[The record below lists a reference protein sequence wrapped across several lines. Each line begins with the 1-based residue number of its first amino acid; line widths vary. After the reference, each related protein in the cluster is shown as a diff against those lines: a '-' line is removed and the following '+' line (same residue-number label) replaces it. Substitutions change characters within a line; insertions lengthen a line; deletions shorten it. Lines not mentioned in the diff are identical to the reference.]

1 MAMTKP
7 GFKTLSSERLTLL
20 YSISQTFNSSLDL
33 DEVLNIVMDEVIKAA
48 KAERGF
54 VVLRDAEDELDFR
67 AARGMD
73 QTTLDDPEFQIS
85 RGVVEEVTKE
95 GQPILTSDAQLDERF
110 SGRQSVVN
118 LGLRSIMCAP
128 LKVKED
134 LLGAIYVDNSL
145 QAGLFTED
153 DLDLLAAIS
162 ISAAT
167 AIENARLYQVA
178 IEKGRMERE
187 LQIAHRVQSSLIP
200 QEIPQVSGWDFSA
213 RWVPA
218 REVAG
223 DFYDFIHDD
232 GGKLGLVIADVVDK
246 GMPAALFMAFSRS
259 TLRNNMLR
267 MPTPKDGIAEVNN
280 LICADSV
287 YGMFITLVYCQIEPD
302 SGEVIY
308 VNAGH
313 NPPLLYRS
321 DKNELI
327 ELSRTGIPLGVT
339 EEASFDQETTTL
351 QSGDFILFYTDGV
364 CDAVNSQGE
373 EYGMER
379 VQKVLRDH
387 CQESAEEI
395 LAALEGACSD
405 FAGATAPFDD
415 ITMLI
420 AKSM

>member
-1 MAMTKP
+1 MAKP

-33 DEVLNIVMDEVIKAA
+33 DEVLNIVMDEVIKAT

-54 VVLRDAEDELDFR
+54 VMLRDAEEELDFR

-85 RGVVEEVTKE
+85 RGVVEEVAKD
-95 GQPILTSDAQLDERF
+95 GQPVLTSDAQLDERF

-134 LLGAIYVDNSL
+134 HLGAIYVDNSL
-145 QAGLFTED
+145 QAGLFSED
-153 DLDLLAAIS
+153 DLDLLAAIAS
-162 ISAAT
+162 SAAT
-167 AIENARLYQVA
+167 AIENARLYKVA

-213 RWVPA
+213 RWIPA

-223 DFYDFIHDD
+223 DFYDFIHGD

-259 TLRNNMLR
+259 TLRNNLLR
-267 MPTPKDGIAEVNN
+267 MPIPKDGIAEVNS

-287 YGMFITLVYCQIEPD
+287 YGMFLTLVYCVIEPD
-302 SGEVIY
+302 SGEVTY

-321 DKNELI
+321 DENELMD
-327 ELSRTGIPLGVT
+327 LSRTGIPLGVT
-339 EEASFDQETTTL
+339 EEASYDQETTTL
-351 QSGDFILFYTDGV
+351 NSGDFILFYTDGI
-364 CDAVNSQGE
+364 CDAVNSQE
-373 EYGMER
+373 EEFGMER
-379 VQKVLRDH
+379 VRRVLLDH

-395 LAALEGACSD
+395 LAALEQASSD
-405 FAGATAPFDD
+405 FTGSTAPFDD

>member
-1 MAMTKP
+1 MSMAKP

-20 YSISQTFNSSLDL
+20 YSVSQTFNSSLDL
-33 DEVLNIVMDEVIKAA
+33 DEVLNIVMDEVIKATNS
-48 KAERGF
+48 ERGF
-54 VVLRDAEDELDFR
+54 VMLRDAEDELDFR
-67 AARGMD
+67 AARGID
-73 QTTLDDPEFQIS
+73 HTTVDDPEFQIS
-85 RGVVEEVTKE
+85 RGVVEEVAKD

-110 SGRQSVVN
+110 SGRQSVIN

-128 LKVKED
+128 LRVKQV

-145 QAGLFTED
+145 QAGIFTED
-153 DLDLLAAIS
+153 DLDLLAAIAS
-162 ISAAT
+162 SAAT
-167 AIENARLYQVA
+167 AIENARLYKVA

-213 RWVPA
+213 RWIPA

-223 DFYDFIHDD
+223 DFYDFID
-232 GGKLGLVIADVVDK
+232 GDEGKLGLVIADVVDK

-259 TLRNNMLR
+259 TLRNNVLR
-267 MPTPKDGIAEVNN
+267 VPTPKDGIAEVNN

-287 YGMFITLVYCQIEPD
+287 YGMFITLVYCLIEPD

-327 ELSRTGIPLGVT
+327 NLSRTGIPLGVT
-339 EEASFDQETTTL
+339 EETSFDQETATL
-351 QSGDFILFYTDGV
+351 KSGDFILFYTDGV

-373 EYGMER
+373 EFGMER
-379 VQKVLRDH
+379 VRRVLLDNSRG
-387 CQESAEEI
+387 SAEEI
-395 LAALEGACSD
+395 LAALEQASID
-405 FAGATAPFDD
+405 FTGATAPFDD

>member
-1 MAMTKP
+1 MNTNDSSQ
-7 GFKTLSSERLTLL
+7 LSSQRLALL

-33 DEVLNIVMDEVIKAA
+33 DEVLNIVMDEVIKATN
-48 KAERGF
+48 AERGF
-54 VVLRDAEDELDFR
+54 LVLRDTEGEIDFR

-85 RGVVEEVTKE
+85 RGVVGEVTKN

-110 SGRQSVVN
+110 SGRQSVIN

-128 LKVKED
+128 LKVKQD

-145 QAGLFTED
+145 QAGIFTED
-153 DLDLLAAIS
+153 DLDLLAAIAS
-162 ISAAT
+162 NAAT

-178 IEKGRMERE
+178 VEKGRMERE

-200 QEIPQVSGWDFSA
+200 KEIPQISGWEFSA
-213 RWVPA
+213 RWIPA

-223 DFYDFIHDD
+223 DFYDFITSDE
-232 GGKLGLVIADVVDK
+232 GKLGLVIADVVDK

-259 TLRNNMLR
+259 TLRNNVLR
-267 MPTPKDGIAEVNN
+267 LPTPKDGIAEVNK

-287 YGMFITLVYCQIEPD
+287 YGMFLTLVYCLIEPD
-302 SGEVIY
+302 SGEVTY

-321 DKNELI
+321 DKDEILD
-327 ELSRTGIPLGVT
+327 LSRTGIPLGVT
-339 EEASFDQETTTL
+339 EEASYDQESSTL
-351 QSGDFILFYTDGV
+351 NSGDFILFYTDGI

-373 EYGMER
+373 EFGMER
-379 VQKVLRDH
+379 VRRVLLDNSRG
-387 CQESAEEI
+387 SADEI
-395 LAALEGACSD
+395 LAALERTSID
-405 FAGATAPFDD
+405 FTGSTAPFDD
-415 ITMLI
+415 ITIMI

>member
-1 MAMTKP
+1 MAKP

-20 YSISQTFNSSLDL
+20 YSVSQTFNSSLDL
-33 DEVLNIVMDEVIKAA
+33 DEVLNIVMDEVIKAT

-73 QTTLDDPEFQIS
+73 QTTLDDPQFKIS
-85 RGVVEEVTKE
+85 RGVVEEVAKE
-95 GQPILTSDAQLDERF
+95 GQPILTSDAQLDKRF

-134 LLGAIYVDNSL
+134 HLGAIYVDNSL
-145 QAGLFTED
+145 QAGLFSED
-153 DLDLLAAIS
+153 DLDLLAAIAL
-162 ISAAT
+162 SAAT

-178 IEKGRMERE
+178 IEKARMERE

-200 QEIPQVSGWDFSA
+200 QEIPQISGWDFSA
-213 RWVPA
+213 RWIPA

-223 DFYDFIHDD
+223 DFYDFIGGDE
-232 GGKLGLVIADVVDK
+232 GKLGLVIADVVDK

-259 TLRNNMLR
+259 TLRNCVLR
-267 MPTPKDGIAEVNN
+267 APAPKDGIAEVNN

-287 YGMFITLVYCQIEPD
+287 YGMFLTLVYCLVKPD
-302 SGEVIY
+302 SGEVTY

-327 ELSRTGIPLGVT
+327 DLSRTGIPLGVT

-351 QSGDFILFYTDGV
+351 HSGDFILFYTDGI

-373 EYGMER
+373 EFGMER
-379 VQKVLRDH
+379 VRKVLLDNRRG
-387 CQESAEEI
+387 SAEEI
-395 LAALEGACSD
+395 LTALERASRD
-405 FAGATAPFDD
+405 FTGATAPFDD
-415 ITMLI
+415 ITMLL

>member
-1 MAMTKP
+1 MAKTKSIS
-7 GFKTLSSERLTLL
+7 LSSERLALL

-33 DEVLNIVMDEVIKAA
+33 DEVLNIVMDEVIKTTN
-48 KAERGF
+48 AERGF
-54 VVLRDAEDELDFR
+54 LVLRDAEGELDFR

-73 QTTLDDPEFQIS
+73 QTTVDDPEFQIS
-85 RGVVEEVTKE
+85 RGVVEEVAKD

-134 LLGAIYVDNSL
+134 HLGAIYVDNSL
-145 QAGLFTED
+145 QAGLFSED
-153 DLDLLAAIS
+153 DLDLLAAIAS
-162 ISAAT
+162 SAAT

-200 QEIPQVSGWDFSA
+200 QEIPQVSGWDFAA
-213 RWVPA
+213 RWIPA

-223 DFYDFIHDD
+223 DFYDFID
-232 GGKLGLVIADVVDK
+232 GDSGKFGLVIADVVDK

-259 TLRNNMLR
+259 TLRNNVLR
-267 MPTPKDGIAEVNN
+267 VPTPKDGITEVNN

-287 YGMFITLVYCQIEPD
+287 YGMFLTLVYCQIEPD
-302 SGEVIY
+302 SGEVTY

-321 DKNELI
+321 DKGELI
-327 ELSRTGIPLGVT
+327 DLSRTGIPLGVT
-339 EEASFDQETTTL
+339 EETSFDQETTSL
-351 QSGDFILFYTDGV
+351 NSGDFILFYTDGV

-373 EYGMER
+373 EFGMER
-379 VQKVLRDH
+379 VREVLLDH

-395 LAALEGACSD
+395 LAALEQASSD
-405 FAGATAPFDD
+405 FTGSTAPFDD

>member
-1 MAMTKP
+1 MAKP

-33 DEVLNIVMDEVIKAA
+33 DEVLNIVMDEVVKAA

-54 VVLRDAEDELDFR
+54 VVLRGAEDELDFR

-73 QTTLDDPEFQIS
+73 QTTLNDPEFQIS
-85 RGVVEEVTKE
+85 RGVVEEVAKG

-128 LKVKED
+128 LKVKQD

-145 QAGLFTED
+145 QAGLFSED
-153 DLDLLAAIS
+153 DLDLLAAIAV
-162 ISAAT
+162 SAAT

-200 QEIPQVSGWDFSA
+200 QEIPQISGWDFSA

-232 GGKLGLVIADVVDK
+232 GGKLCLVIADVVDK

-259 TLRNNMLR
+259 TLRNNVLR
-267 MPTPKDGIAEVNN
+267 MPTPKDGIAEVNK

-302 SGEVIY
+302 SGEVTY

-327 ELSRTGIPLGVT
+327 YLSRTGIPLGVT

-351 QSGDFILFYTDGV
+351 QSGDFILLYTDGV
-364 CDAVNSQGE
+364 CDAVDSQGE
-373 EYGMER
+373 EFGMER
-379 VQKVLRDH
+379 VRKVLQDH
-387 CQESAEEI
+387 CQGSAEEI
-395 LAALEGACSD
+395 LSALERACSD
-405 FAGATAPFDD
+405 FTGATAPFDD